1 MTRKFETRNFVNQ
14 SRSLTR
20 CPAIFTFDNSKRNF
34 NNIFHKENNE
44 ITKNTRYFTSN
55 RYVKTIR
62 SSTVLSLSLSKKKII
77 KFEKKYYKS
86 QLSPLNPIILKVHLS
101 TLDSQL
107 SSPVQSW
114 KIIKE
119 RRSIERR
126 AEWWRGVEACRIVGP
141 CLARVDPSAGTPNSN
156 SDLYLRMM
164 SPSPRDQSKRI
175 CGRRL
180 RGPRSRSG
188 IRCIW
193 RAARSPGM
201 RWIDLSVA
209 FLAPLSAHQLISR
222 LIRESLMERLAIN
235 ANLQRGV

>member
-62 SSTVLSLSLSKKKII
+62 SSTILSLSQKKRII
-77 KFEKKYYKS
+77 KLEKKYYKS

-101 TLDSQL
+101 TPDSQL

-119 RRSIERR
+119 RRSIEHR
-126 AEWWRGVEACRIVGP
+126 AESRMVKGRWSVSNCWTVSRACRSLCWNTEFQFGLI
-141 CLARVDPSAGTPNSN
+141 LADDVAES
-156 SDLYLRMM
+156 
-164 SPSPRDQSKRI
+164 
-175 CGRRL
+175 
-180 RGPRSRSG
+180 SRS
-188 IRCIW
+188 
-193 RAARSPGM
+193 
-201 RWIDLSVA
+201 
-209 FLAPLSAHQLISR
+209 
-222 LIRESLMERLAIN
+222 E
-235 ANLQRGV
+235 